1 MKKKSI
7 MARLSH
13 IAIETMG
20 VICLI
25 IYRALLWVSRKVLKR
40 YFGIETPIYKF
51 WHRHHA
57 AAMQRLLDREHNLV
71 IAKRPQ
77 I

>member
-7 MARLSH
+7 MACLSH
-13 IAIETMG
+13 IAIETAE
-20 VICLI
+20 VVCTI
-25 IYRALLWVSRKVLKR
+25 IYRILLWVSRKVLKR

-51 WHRHHA
+51 WHRNHA
-57 AAMQRLLDREHNLV
+57 AAIQRKLDREHE
-71 IAKRPQ
+71 AKLAT